1 MEILATLS
9 DTIHAYTGLSPAAFV
24 TILSLMI
31 GAYFLVSSFFVHPD
45 SIATTEK
52 SASAPD
58 PAAPADQAPSPPPA
72 LLAEPVQMGDMTLE
86 ELREYNGSDREKPLL
101 VSIKGDVYNVSRG
114 WLFYGPG
121 GPYHFFSGHEIS
133 RALALMSFDPNDF
146 NDNIHDLG
154 PDELEVLKDWELKF
168 EERYVKVGRIV
179 KSEENG
185 TSEPE
190 LLSSDVANVR
200 EDAEAE

>member
-1 MEILATLS
+1 MEILASLS

-52 SASAPD
+52 SAAASA
-58 PAAPADQAPSPPPA
+58 PAAPPDQAPSPPPA
-72 LLAEPVQMGDMTLE
+72 LLAEPVQMGEMTLE

-146 NDNIHDLG
+146 TDNLDGLG

-168 EERYVKVGRIV
+168 EERYVKVGRVV
-179 KSEENG
+179 KSGENE

-190 LLSSDVANVR
+190 LSSNANVH
-200 EDAEAE
+200 EDAETE